1 MKKLSKI
8 LAVVLC
14 LTMVMAFLP
23 MGASAAENC
32 VELSVDAL
40 AMEENKYGDGT
51 NTVGGVGIEWSHV
64 GNYGDGLQ
72 MRDKEDKGT
81 SKMWNT
87 TALGTGITKIELTYS
102 STKEVQYAN
111 ADCVIF
117 NFGNSVQGATY
128 STKLSTTA
136 GVKTYTITPNAN
148 TYTYFYLE
156 HDLGYTLYWDS
167 IKVYYEGT
175 ASGGSQGGSTQE
187 PVTPP
192 VTPSNP
198 TVANGEYV
206 IVAPAYNKA
215 LSSEKALNKD
225 GSVGF
230 YNAGVDVTVSGS
242 TVTGHGDTEKWI
254 ITNQAD
260 GSITISQNGQN
271 LALADKFSS
280 MNLGEVNDK
289 WVLEDAGNG
298 LYYVK
303 NVARGNYI
311 EWYND
316 MNNWSTYGKINEGS
330 EDLFALQLIPL
341 NVEQPG
347 ENPGQNPGQTP
358 NEPNVGTGDMS
369 IAGLVLA
376 LTAATG
382 CAVVLAKKKE
392 F

>member
-1 MKKLSKI
+1 MKKISKI

-14 LTMVMAFLP
+14 LALALSIIPMA
-23 MGASAAENC
+23 ASAATEKS
-32 VELSVDAL
+32 VDLTVDAL
-40 AMEENKYGDGT
+40 GMESNVYGDGT
-51 NTVGGVGIEWSHV
+51 NTVGGVAIQWEHV

-72 MRDKEDKGT
+72 MRDKEGKGP

-87 TALGTGITKIELTYS
+87 SALGSGITKIELTYS
-102 STKEVQYAN
+102 ANKNVQYAN

-117 NFGNSVQGATY
+117 TFGNDVKGDTY

-136 GVKTYTITPNAN
+136 GVKTYTIVPDAN

-167 IKVYYEGT
+167 IKVYYND
-175 ASGGSQGGSTQE
+175 GGSQGGNQGGNSGTQE

-192 VTPSNP
+192 ATENA
-198 TVANGEYV
+198 TIANGEYV
-206 IVAPAYNKA
+206 IIAPAYNKA
-215 LSSEKALNKD
+215 LSSEKALNQD

-230 YNAGVDVTVSGS
+230 YNAGVDVTVDNGTVSGY
-242 TVTGHGDTEKWI
+242 GDAEKWI
-254 ITNQAD
+254 ITNNAD
-260 GSITISQNGQN
+260 GSITISQNGKN
-271 LALADKFSS
+271 LALADKYSS

-311 EWYND
+311 EWYD
-316 MNNWSTYGKINEGS
+316 EMNNWSTYGKIGEGK
-330 EDLFALQLIPL
+330 EDLFALQFVAL
-341 NVEQPG
+341 NVQQPS
-347 ENPGQNPGQTP
+347 
-358 NEPNVGTGDMS
+358 EPNQPTGDLS
-369 IAGLVLA
+369 VAGLVVA
-376 LTAATG
+376 MMAATAG
-382 CAVVLAKKKE
+382 VVVLAKKKE

>member
-14 LTMVMAFLP
+14 LALALSILP
-23 MGASAAENC
+23 MAVSAATEK
-32 VELSVDAL
+32 SVDLTVDSLGIA
-40 AMEENKYGDGT
+40 ENAYGDGT
-51 NTVGGVGIEWSHV
+51 NTVSGVAIQWEHV
-64 GNYGDGLQ
+64 GNYGNGLQ
-72 MRDKEDKGT
+72 MRDKDGKGP
-81 SKMWNT
+81 SKIWNT
-87 TALGTGITKIELTYS
+87 SAMGSGITKIELTFS
-102 STKEVQYAN
+102 ANKNVQYAN

-117 NFGNSVQGATY
+117 TFGNAAKGDAYT
-128 STKLSTTA
+128 TKLSTTA

-156 HDLGYTLYWDS
+156 HDLGFTLYWDS
-167 IKVYYEGT
+167 IKVYYNDNGS
-175 ASGGSQGGSTQE
+175 SGGS
-187 PVTPP
+187 TPAP
-192 VTPSNP
+192 ETPAPETPAGVSI
-198 TVANGEYV
+198 ADGEYV
-206 IVAPAYNKA
+206 ILCPAFNKA

-242 TVTGHGDTEKWI
+242 TVSGHGDAEKWI
-254 ITNQAD
+254 VTNQED
-260 GSITISQNGQN
+260 GSITISQNGKN

-316 MNNWSTYGKINEGS
+316 MNNWSSYGKINDGS
-330 EDLFALQLIPL
+330 EDLFALQFVGL
-341 NVEQPG
+341 NVQQPS
-347 ENPGQNPGQTP
+347 EPSEPS
-358 NEPNVGTGDMS
+358 EPNQPTGDLS
-369 IAGLVLA
+369 VAGLAVA
-376 LTAATG
+376 MMAATAG
-382 CAVVLAKKKE
+382 VVVLAKKKE